1 MHDALSRTRKHF
13 SKQSRRWSAIPA
25 LAALPLLAT
34 ACGGGSTSSSS
45 PTTQHAS
52 TSTASAAVPAGCAAI
67 SKQYPQFRGKTLVD
81 ALTPFTPGYEAANPS
96 NPSTY
101 VGFDVSLLQEIGS
114 CLGFKY
120 TFKPMAFSSLIP
132 TLQAGQANLVISD
145 IFATQQRAT
154 AVNFVT
160 YEKVDD
166 GILVRKGNPLHIT
179 GFNLSMCGA
188 KAAEN
193 TGFVEVPLVEKLASS
208 CQAAGKPAPV
218 VQQYS
223 NNADCIQA
231 VLAGRADFYA
241 NDVNTVISAVKA
253 HPAQLQKAV
262 TLQLPFS
269 VGIAIAKPETT
280 LLHAVDASVKQI
292 QADGIEKTLLA
303 KWGLSTGSEEAP
315 TIVS

>member
-1 MHDALSRTRKHF
+1 M
-13 SKQSRRWSAIPA
+13 
-25 LAALPLLAT
+25 PLLAA
-34 ACGGGSTSSSS
+34 ACGGGGTSSSTGS
-45 PTTQHAS
+45 S
-52 TSTASAAVPAGCAAI
+52 TKPAAGTASSATAPAGCGPIA
-67 SKQYPQFRGKTLVD
+67 KKYPQFKGKTLVD

-101 VGFDVSLLQEIGS
+101 VGFDVSLLHEIS
-114 CLGFKY
+114 NCLGFKY

-145 IFATQQRAT
+145 IFATKQRAK

-179 GFNLSMCGA
+179 AFNMSMCGA
-188 KAAEN
+188 RAAEN
-193 TGFVEVPLVEKLASS
+193 TGFVEVPLVEKLAPA
-208 CQAAGKPAPV
+208 CRAAGKPAPV
-218 VQQYS
+218 VQQYG

-241 NDVNTVISAVKA
+241 NDVNTVVSAVKA
-253 HPAQLQKAV
+253 HPGQLQKAA

-269 VGIAIAKPETT
+269 VGIAIAKPETA
-280 LLHAVDASVKQI
+280 LLKAVDASVKQI
-292 QADGIEKTLLA
+292 QADGIEKKLLA
-303 KWGLSTGSEEAP
+303 KWGLSTGSQETP